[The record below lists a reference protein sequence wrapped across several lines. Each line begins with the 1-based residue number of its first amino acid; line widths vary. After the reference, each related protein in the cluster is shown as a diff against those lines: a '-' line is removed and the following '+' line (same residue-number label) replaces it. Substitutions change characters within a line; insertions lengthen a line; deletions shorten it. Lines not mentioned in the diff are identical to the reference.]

1 MAGRRKTGDRERT
14 DDSLRSERAKA
25 DRALAAN
32 QATAED
38 AADEVVNRAREH
50 ADAVLLTAR
59 AEADSQ
65 VRHHAADATPQI
77 LAAER
82 AVHDDTLREERD
94 AADDVLRQ
102 QREETA
108 AALKRLLPL
117 EREAT
122 DRFLLS
128 ERGRSDDALSNR
140 DDFLGMVSH
149 DLRDLVG
156 AIVVTT
162 GLLTKR
168 AVAQTEGP
176 QVLVLTERIQRY
188 AARMNRL
195 IGDLV
200 DVTSIDAGKLAVSAT
215 PADAALLIDE
225 VADTFQAAAMARRIA
240 LTAEVRERPL
250 RARFDHGRLLQV
262 LANLIANAIKFT
274 PEGGQVLVSGER
286 VDAGV
291 RFCVSDSGP
300 GIADQMLGAVFE
312 RYRQADEGDRRG
324 LGLGLYISKCIVETH
339 GGTIWAESERRQ
351 GTRVYFVIPL
361 TQRAAA

>member
-59 AEADSQ
+59 
-65 VRHHAADATPQI
+65 
-77 LAAER
+77 
-82 AVHDDTLREERD
+82 DDTLREERD

-225 VADTFQAAAMARRIA
+225 VVDTFQAAAMARRIA